1 MRGRGFSGGIGSG
14 KRRGRAKTP
23 RSPSRAAPDP
33 GPPRC
38 HHPQS
43 LEAPGQA
50 RGGLEL
56 EGGETL
62 WTVDPLPQHRATL
75 AIRSGRI
82 RRSGWKV
89 IGGAEGDR
97 TPDLIIA
104 NDTLSQLSYCPAP
117 RLMWGKER
125 GLSRRGRGD
134 ADFSAAGQVRATY
147 SAADDLTR
155 IHVSIDA
162 DVAAEMTILLNGNH
176 LLDSGNFL
184 L

>member
-89 IGGAEGDR
+89 IGGAEGELHQNPNPLAGLNFQMCVSEFVAPHCR
-97 TPDLIIA
+97 TMQENRPAVNLIVTS
-104 NDTLSQLSYCPAP
+104 N
-117 RLMWGKER
+117 E
-125 GLSRRGRGD
+125 
-134 ADFSAAGQVRATY
+134 
-147 SAADDLTR
+147 
-155 IHVSIDA
+155 
-162 DVAAEMTILLNGNH
+162 
-176 LLDSGNFL
+176 
-184 L
+184 